1 MNELHIAM
9 QPTGPG
15 KAPITD
21 PHDRVRTQPTRFAS
35 RLLWMLEPTQWGLEP
50 QILRCQPTSNKI
62 QVQNSTNLIF
72 VIWHNWITQFD
83 LDSLEFDDSLE
94 P

>member
-1 MNELHIAM
+1 ME
-9 QPTGPG
+9 
-15 KAPITD
+15 TD
-21 PHDRVRTQPTRFAS
+21 IMISFHFPFPP
-35 RLLWMLEPTQWGLEP
+35 LLCEPT
-50 QILRCQPTSNKI
+50 TDKI

-72 VIWHNWITQFD
+72 VIWHYWITQFD